1 MSELPDLLSEA
12 VSDEAVIDT
21 VDIGGGDAIAVTPK
35 RTYLYRSEGLLRDES
50 IETFEHAVERLSV
63 RTKRRKSSIK
73 LETMEG
79 EASFTVP
86 SDISDSVVESMIEG
100 ILLTTGAIT
109 PDEEL
114 SALFRFSELT
124 VIVTDR
130 RLFEHVGNAV
140 WDGDFETVQYADL
153 TGLDFE
159 RGSVATQVVL
169 ETEDRRRR
177 VKVPN
182 EHAGTVRQRIQAAVL
197 AFHDVASIE
206 AFRAKHAESE
216 QDKKENTHPAEGTG
230 ANTGGTE
237 PSGTNG
243 AGADDDRGSTDERNA
258 VTTGRS
264 LPADQDPSEAV
275 YRRNAGTDTA
285 TDEDSKPQSTADSDG
300 TITDRT
306 GEIDALSEQVDTLSE
321 HVDDLSEQVEQQTE
335 LIESQQDLLE
345 QLVDELRRGR

>member
-12 VSDEAVIDT
+12 IGDEAIIDT
-21 VDIGGGDAIAVTPK
+21 VDIGGGDAIAVTPEQ
-35 RTYLYRSEGLLRDES
+35 THLYRSEGLLRDES
-50 IETFEHAVERLSV
+50 IETFEHAVERLSI

-73 LETMEG
+73 LKTMAGET
-79 EASFTVP
+79 SFTVP

-124 VIVTDR
+124 VVVTDR

-159 RGSVATQVVL
+159 HGSVATQVVL
-169 ETEDRRRR
+169 KTEDRRRR

-197 AFHDVASIE
+197 AFHDVTSLE

-216 QDKKENTHPAEGTG
+216 HEEGGNSHPAEGTG
-230 ANTGGTE
+230 ADTGGTE
-237 PSGTNG
+237 QSGTNG
-243 AGADDDRGSTDERNA
+243 AGADGGRGSTDGRSA

-275 YRRNAGTDTA
+275 YRRDAGTDTA
-285 TDEDSKPQSTADSDG
+285 TDGDSKPQSTADSDG
-300 TITDRT
+300 TMTDRT
-306 GEIDALSEQVDTLSE
+306 DEIDALSEQVDA
-321 HVDDLSEQVEQQTE
+321 LSEQVERQTE

-345 QLVDELRRGR
+345 QLVDELRLGR

>member
-1 MSELPDLLSEA
+1 MSELPDLLSESVGDA
-12 VSDEAVIDT
+12 AIIGAID
-21 VDIGGGDAIAVTPK
+21 VGGGDAIAVTPE

-50 IETFEHAVERLSV
+50 VETFEHAVERLSV
-63 RTKRRKSSIK
+63 RTKRRKSSIE

-79 EASFTVP
+79 ETSFTVP
-86 SDISDSVVESMIEG
+86 SDIADSVVEAMMEG
-100 ILLTTGAIT
+100 ILLTTDAVT

-124 VIVTDR
+124 VVVTDR

-140 WDGDFETVQYADL
+140 WDGEFETVEYAEL

-182 EHAGTVRQRIQAAVL
+182 EHAGTVRQRIETAVL

-206 AFRAKHAESE
+206 AFRAKHAEPEDGADGDPTDGIGSDTDSAE
-216 QDKKENTHPAEGTG
+216 Q
-230 ANTGGTE
+230 
-237 PSGTNG
+237 SGTSG
-243 AGADDDRGSTDERNA
+243 SGSDSDRGSTDGRTA
-258 VTTGRS
+258 APTDRS
-264 LPADQDPSEAV
+264 LPADQDPSGAV
-275 YRRNAGTDTA
+275 YRRETPSEAPSETPAEAESGTRA
-285 TDEDSKPQSTADSDG
+285 AEGSDSGS
-300 TITDRT
+300 DRT
-306 GEIDALSEQVDTLSE
+306 DDIDALSRRVDALSE
-321 HVDDLSEQVEQQTE
+321 RVERQTE
-335 LIESQQDLLE
+335 LIENQQDLLE